1 MHREVSLDDIFKKG
15 SKTYYNSTSFFD
27 VQTKKD
33 VTILYSFVR
42 VVDDYI
48 DAVPQNTEAF
58 YNMRT
63 LYNDG
68 IKKGVSGDVIIHTF
82 VDLIK
87 RADLDPLWVDAF
99 FDSME
104 MDIHKKRYK
113 NISEVEQ
120 YMYGSAEVV
129 GLMMAKILKL
139 PKKSYAYARDLGK
152 AMQYINFI
160 RDIGEDVV
168 RGRVY
173 FPDSDLKE
181 HGMKS
186 LEFKDASQGDFDGF
200 VRKQLARY
208 VSWQESAEKG
218 YAYIPKKFLVPI
230 KTASDMYNW
239 TAKQIEK
246 NPSLVYQKKLKPSR
260 ARIYTAGF
268 ANFLLSS

>member
-1 MHREVSLDDIFKKG
+1 MHRDVSLDDIFKKG

-27 VQTKKD
+27 AQTKKD

-42 VVDDYI
+42 VVDNYI
-48 DAVPQNTEAF
+48 DAIPQNAAAF
-58 YNMRT
+58 YEMRT
-63 LYNDG
+63 LYADG
-68 IKKGVSGDVIIHTF
+68 MKKGVSGDAIVHTF
-82 VDLIK
+82 VDLVK
-87 RADLDPLWVDAF
+87 RADFDPLWVNAF

-104 MDIHKKRYK
+104 MDIHKKRYA

-139 PKKSYAYARDLGK
+139 PKKSYAYAQDLGK
-152 AMQYINFI
+152 AMQYINFV

-168 RGRVY
+168 RERVY
-173 FPDSDLKE
+173 FPENDLKE
-181 HGMKS
+181 HGLKS
-186 LEFKDASQGDFDGF
+186 LECNDASQGDFDGF
-200 VRKQLARY
+200 ARKQLSRY
-208 VSWQESAEKG
+208 KSWQESAEKG
-218 YAYIPKKFLVPI
+218 FAYIPKKFLVPI

-260 ARIYTAGF
+260 VRIYSAGI
-268 ANFLLSS
+268 ANFLLPS